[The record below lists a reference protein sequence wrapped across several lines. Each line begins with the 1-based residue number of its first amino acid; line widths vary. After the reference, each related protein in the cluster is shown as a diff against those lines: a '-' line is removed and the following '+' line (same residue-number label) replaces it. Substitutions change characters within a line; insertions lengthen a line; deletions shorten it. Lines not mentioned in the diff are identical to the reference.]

1 MASPWFFGRLFGV
14 ILIVTL
20 LHHFSRC
27 KTLAVSALTDEPES
41 ALGLKTRLRHEADEV
56 EELLNHVIRD
66 VGIVIEPLE
75 ADA

>member
-1 MASPWFFGRLFGV
+1 MRHSRAV
-14 ILIVTL
+14 ICL
-20 LHHFSRC
+20 C

-41 ALGLKTRLRHEADEV
+41 ALVLKTRLRLEADEV